1 VDNDG
6 ARPLDEVVA
15 ALVALV
21 EGGLS
26 DQTSRSADTLPT
38 AGEV

>member
-1 VDNDG
+1 
-6 ARPLDEVVA
+6 
-15 ALVALV
+15 VALV